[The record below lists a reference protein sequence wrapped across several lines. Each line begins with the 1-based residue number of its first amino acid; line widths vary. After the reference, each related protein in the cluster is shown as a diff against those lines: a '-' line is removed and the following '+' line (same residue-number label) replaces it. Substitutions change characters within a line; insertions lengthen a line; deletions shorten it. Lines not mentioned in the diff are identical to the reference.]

1 MALSAKVAL
10 AAIFDLNCLLQL
22 IELVNF
28 SWAFLHKC
36 FSLLNGETILTV
48 NLILVQGYLW
58 LFMHDAGGNWG
69 PFGVLLANAFLGLEL
84 EFKLLFGSKLHD
96 DDWILWLSCL
106 VINKLYWLHRNI
118 FVPGI
123 NISRLNLINIW
134 SRPFEVDLKI
144 KIYGTPITISL
155 AVTLIKELIIIHSS
169 TDQWN
174 QPAAMR

>member
-28 SWAFLHKC
+28 TRAFLYKC
-36 FSLLNGETILTV
+36 FSLLNCETVLTV
-48 NLILVQGYLW
+48 DLILVQGYLW

-69 PFGVLLANAFLGLEL
+69 PFGVLLSNALLRLEL

-96 DDWILWLSCL
+96 YDWILCLPCL
-106 VINKLYWLHRNI
+106 VINKLYRLHRNI

-123 NISRLNLINIW
+123 NIS
-134 SRPFEVDLKI
+134 
-144 KIYGTPITISL
+144 
-155 AVTLIKELIIIHSS
+155 
-169 TDQWN
+169 
-174 QPAAMR
+174 